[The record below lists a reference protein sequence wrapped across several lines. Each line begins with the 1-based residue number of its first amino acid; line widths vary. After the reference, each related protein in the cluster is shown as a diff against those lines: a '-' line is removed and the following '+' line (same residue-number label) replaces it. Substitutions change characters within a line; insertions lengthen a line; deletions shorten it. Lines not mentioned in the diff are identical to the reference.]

1 MQESLYIAASGGMI
15 QQRKLETLA
24 NNLANVSTTGF
35 KKDGLVFKEILPTL
49 NPDLDFEST
58 RTALLEPKYSQRSV
72 SYAAVN
78 GFTTHYKQGA
88 LLSTGN
94 PLDVALEG
102 DGFFAVQTNEGIRY
116 TRKGNFHLDEGNRIV
131 SASGQPLLS
140 RGDQELVVPPNSGK
154 VTIDAEGTIS
164 AGDAVQTITIGQLK
178 IVQFQDKTQ
187 LQKEGESLFRQVW
200 GDEPEQAPGLT
211 TVKQGFTE
219 SSNVSVVEEMT
230 KMIQTTRTF
239 EAMQKLIQAVDDA
252 NGLSVNSIARVA

>member
-72 SYAAVN
+72 GYAAVN
-78 GFTTHYKQGA
+78 GFATHYKQGA

-102 DGFFAVQTNEGIRY
+102 DGFFAVQTQEGVRY
-116 TRKGNFHLDEGNRIV
+116 TRKGNFHLDEENRIV

-140 RGDQELVVPPNSGK
+140 ESDQDLVVPPNSGE
-154 VTIDAEGTIS
+154 VTIDPQGAITVGNAT
-164 AGDAVQTITIGQLK
+164 QTVTIGQLK
-178 IVQFQDKTQ
+178 RVQFRDKSQ
-187 LQKEGESLFRQVW
+187 LQKDGDSLFRQVW
-200 GDEPEQAPGLT
+200 GDTPEKASPTT

-219 SSNVSVVEEMT
+219 SSNVSVVEEMVN
-230 KMIQTTRTF
+230 
-239 EAMQKLIQAVDDA
+239 LIIGQRAYDS
-252 NGLSVNSIARVA
+252 NARVVETSDQMLQTATNLKR